1 MITISTYLKN
11 PVSCLT
17 DFSQPYSNESEN
29 KNNVASCLW
38 SISDRT
44 NASTEKIYTS
54 YESPNTQLLWAQG
67 TRVWHTHGGPTP
79 TSLQKFYIFSFWGCG
94 GHVRLMK
101 WKNNVLYEIS
111 QSDNPKNHWLYTT
124 VSLNRRACGHVDVGT
139 CPHQV
144 LAATLTLSQPGGQ
157 IMPTLYWCPH
167 QVLKATGAPVECFL
181 LCTNSMRIES

>member
-1 MITISTYLKN
+1 MSIWHYDKKKESKSLHICESSKL
-11 PVSCLT
+11 C
-17 DFSQPYSNESEN
+17 FCFFRPYSNESEN

-79 TSLQKFYIFSFWGCG
+79 TSLQKFYIFSFWGRG

-111 QSDNPKNHWLYTT
+111 LSDNPKNHWLYIT
-124 VSLNRRACGHVDVGT
+124 VSLNHEKMLVWNVSIWVDGP
-139 CPHQV
+139 CSGKY
-144 LAATLTLSQPGGQ
+144 L
-157 IMPTLYWCPH
+157 
-167 QVLKATGAPVECFL
+167 LK
-181 LCTNSMRIES
+181 

>member
-17 DFSQPYSNESEN
+17 DFLRPYSNESEN

-54 YESPNTQLLWAQG
+54 YESPNTQLLWARG
-67 TRVWHTHGGPTP
+67 TRAWHTHGGPTP
-79 TSLQKFYIFSFWGCG
+79 TSLQNFYIFSFWGRG

-101 WKNNVLYEIS
+101 WKNNVLYQIS
-111 QSDNPKNHWLYTT
+111 LSHDPKNHWLWIT
-124 VSLNRRACGHVDVGT
+124 VSLNHEKMFVWNASIWVGGPCT
-139 CPHQV
+139 AISSIKISSFC
-144 LAATLTLSQPGGQ
+144 
-157 IMPTLYWCPH
+157 IR
-167 QVLKATGAPVECFL
+167 KVE
-181 LCTNSMRIES
+181 TPWRNWH

>member
-1 MITISTYLKN
+1 VITISTYLKN

-17 DFSQPYSNESEN
+17 DFWQPYSNESEN

-44 NASTEKIYTS
+44 NASTEKTYTS
-54 YESPNTQLLWAQG
+54 YKSPNTQLLWAQG

-79 TSLQKFYIFSFWGCG
+79 TSLQKFHIFSFWGLG

-111 QSDNPKNHWLYTT
+111 LSDNPKNHWLYIT
-124 VSLNRRACGHVDVGT
+124 VSLSHEKMLVWNASIWVDWPCILLHVGLIS
-139 CPHQV
+139 PLIIQNE
-144 LAATLTLSQPGGQ
+144 SQQELDFKFVKQPAK
-157 IMPTLYWCPH
+157 I
-167 QVLKATGAPVECFL
+167 K
-181 LCTNSMRIES
+181 